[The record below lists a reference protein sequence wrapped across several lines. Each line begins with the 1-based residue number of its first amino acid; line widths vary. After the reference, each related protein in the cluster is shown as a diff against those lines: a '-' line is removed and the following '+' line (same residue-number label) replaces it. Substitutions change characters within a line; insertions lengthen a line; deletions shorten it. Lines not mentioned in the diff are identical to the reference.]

1 MICLKNF
8 LVGITI
14 GMCAI
19 LPGISSGVLCV
30 VFGLYEKIINSI
42 TNFFKD
48 IKKNFKFLF
57 PIAIGILVGVFV
69 CGNILNFLFEKF
81 STPIS
86 FVFIGLILGS
96 IKIVYKQIKTHKIKL
111 SYILCALFTFSLS
124 FYLITLEKTSISNHI
139 TNLQNN
145 SFLILCGILMSAGI
159 VIPGV
164 SKTVILMILGIYQE
178 YLNAIATINLT
189 ILLPIALGLVI
200 GCVMFLF
207 LLKFLFEHF
216 KIHTYFG
223 IIGFTISSVFVLY
236 PRFSLNS
243 EGIISLV
250 LCLLAFGVS
259 CKI

>member
-1 MICLKNF
+1 MKNF

-14 GMCAI
+14 GTGAI

-48 IKKNFKFLF
+48 IKQNFKFLF
-57 PIAIGILVGVFV
+57 PLAIGVLVGVFV
-69 CGNILNFLFEKF
+69 CGNILNFLFDKF
-81 STPIS
+81 SRPIS

-96 IKIVYKQIKTHKIKL
+96 IKIVFNQIKTHKIKF
-111 SYILCALFTFSLS
+111 SYILCALFTSSLS
-124 FYLITLEKTSISNHI
+124 FYLITLEKTSLVNQII
-139 TNLQNN
+139 DTQNN
-145 SFLILCGILMSAGI
+145 SFLIICGILMSAGI

-164 SKTVILMILGIYQE
+164 SKTVILMILGIYQT
-178 YLNAIATINLT
+178 YLDAIVTLNLN
-189 ILLPIALGLVI
+189 ILLPIIIGLII
-200 GCVMFLF
+200 GGIIFLI

-223 IIGFTISSVFVLY
+223 IIGFTISSVLILY
-236 PRFSLNS
+236 PGFSLNL
-243 EGIISLV
+243 EGIISLI
-250 LCLLAFGVS
+250 LCVLAFGVS